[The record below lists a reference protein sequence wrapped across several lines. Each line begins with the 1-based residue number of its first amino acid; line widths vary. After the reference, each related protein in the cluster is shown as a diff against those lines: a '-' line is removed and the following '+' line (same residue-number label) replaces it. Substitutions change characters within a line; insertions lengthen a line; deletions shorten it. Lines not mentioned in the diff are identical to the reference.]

1 MRRGRER
8 RHRFIP
14 GVKSR
19 RAKRIYMGTLRT
31 TAVRMDNTEERPSLL
46 DRFLLTRSVSTTCTA
61 TSGSGLKTVGTETT
75 TVRPR
80 TAPRGE
86 VASVRAV
93 FFGRVLR
100 QQSREPARCQP
111 LQVHLRLSGQPF
123 RVPYR
128 QDTFLNPTSYRP
140 YLFNVGPGGEA
151 PLTKRN
157 RPHTAGGTQ
166 GSYFIGIW
174 QRHCYQFI

>member
-93 FFGRVLR
+93 FFVAGPQTAVPGTCAL
-100 QQSREPARCQP
+100 PAASGTPPALGTAISGSVPPGHFFKSYLLSSLP
-111 LQVHLRLSGQPF
+111 L
-123 RVPYR
+123 
-128 QDTFLNPTSYRP
+128 
-140 YLFNVGPGGEA
+140 
-151 PLTKRN
+151 
-157 RPHTAGGTQ
+157 
-166 GSYFIGIW
+166 
-174 QRHCYQFI
+174 